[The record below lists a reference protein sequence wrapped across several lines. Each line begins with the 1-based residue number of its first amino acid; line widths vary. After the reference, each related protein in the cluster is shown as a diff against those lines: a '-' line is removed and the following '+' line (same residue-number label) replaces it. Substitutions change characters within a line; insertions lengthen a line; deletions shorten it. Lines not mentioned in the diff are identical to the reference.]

1 MREGS
6 SSVYVGIAS
15 VDDVLATKTPSI
27 GFNVK
32 STFVVVDLNLVLG
45 SLA

>member
-1 MREGS
+1 MKEGNPS
-6 SSVYVGIAS
+6 EYVGVAS
-15 VDDVLATKTPSI
+15 VDNVLATETPSG